1 MRISKRMLRCLKTA
15 VLNSFGEV
23 PVYLFGSRVDD
34 NAIGGDID
42 LAMDINLDRETFRNK
57 RAQFKA
63 ELLKLGLTDIATDV
77 VSYKPKDELLAREIG
92 ENSKHLF

>member
-1 MRISKRMLRCLKTA
+1 
-15 VLNSFGEV
+15 
-23 PVYLFGSRVDD
+23 
-34 NAIGGDID
+34 
-42 LAMDINLDRETFRNK
+42 MDINLDRETFRNK